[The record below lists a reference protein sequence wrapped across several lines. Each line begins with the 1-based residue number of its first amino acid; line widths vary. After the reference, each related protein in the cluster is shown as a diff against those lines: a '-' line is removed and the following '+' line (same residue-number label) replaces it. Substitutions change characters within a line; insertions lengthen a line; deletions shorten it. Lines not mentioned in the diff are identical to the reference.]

1 MVVLYCKQK
10 TLGGAY
16 SAAEGKFIF
25 GERIKIMIKHLPP
38 MGWNTWNT
46 FAQNISEELIL
57 QSADAMVETGLKD
70 EGYEYIVIDD
80 CWALRETR
88 QSGKSRS
95 RSREIP
101 ARHEICRRLHT
112 LQRAQIRNVF
122 LLRHDDLREVPR
134 KL

>member
-10 TLGGAY
+10 TLGG
-16 SAAEGKFIF
+16 GVLGCR
-25 GERIKIMIKHLPP
+25 GEIYFRREDKNMIKHLPP

-80 CWALRETR
+80 CWALRER
-88 QSGKSRS
+88 DKAGNLVQKS
-95 RSREIP
+95 E
-101 ARHEICRRLHT
+101 
-112 LQRAQIRNVF
+112 
-122 LLRHDDLREVPR
+122 
-134 KL
+134 